1 MAFNGYLISSGGER
15 FDDTNIYKESYEIG
29 REDMDLD
36 SFRNANGVLE
46 RNVLDH
52 SSVVITFE
60 TKPMTNDAFANMMG
74 FFSRHYS
81 VPRERKISLVY
92 FLPEDND
99 YHSGE
104 FYMATPKP
112 KIHHIWDNVITYSQM
127 QIKLVEY

>member
-15 FDDTNIYKESYEIG
+15 FDDRYVFKESYEIG
-29 REDMDLD
+29 REYMDLD

-52 SSVVITFE
+52 ASTVITFE
-60 TKPMTNDAFANMMG
+60 TKPMDNYAFSSMMG

-81 VPRERKISLVY
+81 VPRERKISLLY
-92 FLPEDND
+92 YLPEEDS
-99 YHSGE
+99 YRSGD

>member
-1 MAFNGYLISSGGER
+1 MAFEGYLISSGGER
-15 FDDTNIYKESYEIG
+15 FDERFIFKESYEVG

-52 SSVVITFE
+52 SSTVITFE
-60 TKPMTNDAFANMMG
+60 TKPMTNNYFASMMS
-74 FFSRHYS
+74 FFARHYS

-92 FLPEDND
+92 YLPEDD
-99 YHSGE
+99 SYHSGE

-112 KIHHIWDNVITYSQM
+112 KIHHIWDNEITYSQM

>member
-15 FDDTNIYKESYEIG
+15 FDETYIYKESYEIG

-36 SFRNANGVLE
+36 SFRNANGYLE

-60 TKPMTNDAFANMMG
+60 TKPMTNANFSNMMS

-81 VPRERKISLVY
+81 VARERKINLVY
-92 FLPEDND
+92 YLPETDSYN
-99 YHSGE
+99 SGE
-104 FYMATPKP
+104 FYLATPKP